1 MGNAMNDHPYDEQAK
16 YYEERECLM
25 QERIDYLKVEIEY
38 LQNDRKER
46 IDKWMELLEEKDKH
60 IEHLQD
66 EIVNLEALAKD
77 RYCAM
82 QTKIEVFYDAIY
94 EIAYLDPIR
103 RIQGDAQ
110 RIARQAL
117 ENYYNG

>member
-25 QERIDYLKVEIEY
+25 QERID
-38 LQNDRKER
+38 
-46 IDKWMELLEEKDKH
+46 KWMELLEEKDIK